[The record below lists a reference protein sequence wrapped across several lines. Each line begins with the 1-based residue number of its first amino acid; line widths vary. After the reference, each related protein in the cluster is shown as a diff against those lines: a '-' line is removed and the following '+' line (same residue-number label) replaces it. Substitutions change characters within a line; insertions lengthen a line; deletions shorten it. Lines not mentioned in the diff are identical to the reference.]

1 MKVGDLVYCPTT
13 ENYVGIVTAAGKDL
27 PPNRHKGETVRVLW
41 NDRQQTLH
49 TTNFLEVL
57 NEAG

>member
-1 MKVGDLVYCPTT
+1 VKVGDLVYSPTT
-13 ENYVGIVTAAGKDL
+13 EDYIGIVTDVGDWQS
-27 PPNRHKGETVRVLW
+27 RDGDDETVQVLW

-49 TTNFLEVL
+49 LKCFLEIL

>member
-1 MKVGDLVYCPTT
+1 MKVGDLVYCPST
-13 ENYVGIVTAAGKDL
+13 ENYVGIVIAAGKDL
-27 PPNRHKGETVRVLW
+27 PANRHDGETVRVLW

-49 TTNFLEVL
+49 TTKFLEIL

>member
-1 MKVGDLVYCPTT
+1 MKVCDLVYSPTT
-13 ENYVGIVTAAGKDL
+13 ENYVGIVIAAGKDL
-27 PPNRHKGETVRVLW
+27 PPNRHDGETVRVLW

>member
-1 MKVGDLVYCPTT
+1 MKVGDLVYSPMT
-13 ENYVGIVTAAGKDL
+13 ENYVGIVIAAGKDL
-27 PPNRHKGETVRVLW
+27 PPNRHEGETVRVLW

-49 TTNFLEVL
+49 TTNFLEIL